1 MNDEFLDDELNE
13 TIDLSIYDDDKP
25 SHKGPKLPM
34 PIIGAIIAAIVAI
47 IITICITVT
56 IDTERKKPNGSYA
69 DIYTYY
75 GLSEDSV
82 SLMYN
87 GELLNNIIQ
96 IDDKYYL
103 EFSFVYD
110 NICNNFYY
118 DESLDA
124 LLYTTA
130 TDIYSFPFASFDYD
144 INGESKKSDY
154 YVTVQEEDTIYIALD
169 FIKDKGPFTYIIV
182 DKPNILVMVKDNTSI
197 VPINFYEDALIRVG
211 TSIKNEILA
220 NPGEAL
226 WYEVDEECKE
236 GWIAVA
242 TIEGLRGYVETKYI
256 QGTAD
261 THTYDSGYEAEEYA
275 TLLKDYEVHLVWH
288 GVYWSGNNNNIS
300 SLLKN
305 TKGVTT
311 VSPTWFKV
319 ENETGSLL
327 SLADKNYVKYVHG
340 LGMEVWPL
348 VSDFTSTDGDGW
360 SHAELFGNATN
371 RRKLID
377 NLVKEIK
384 NLGCE
389 GLNIDFERI
398 TTEHGTDYA
407 QFMRELS
414 VRCRKEGIIL
424 SVDVMVPTNYNNM
437 KFNYA
442 VLGEFVDY
450 VMIMGYDEYYSG
462 SSEAGPNASLP
473 FEKSGIENGL
483 LYMPAEKIL
492 SGIPFYTRMWIE
504 SVNANGETV
513 LEAKTYYMQTA
524 LNTVESLGL
533 NKTWNEE
540 LQCYAAY
547 GTVNGAIYRIWLEE
561 ERSMTAKL
569 QLIDDYNLAGYAAW
583 SLGQE
588 MPSIWNVLNR

>member
-1 MNDEFLDDELNE
+1 MNDEFFDDELNE

-25 SHKGPKLPM
+25 SHKSPKFPF
-34 PIIGAIIAAIVAI
+34 PIIGVIIAVIVAI
-47 IITICITVT
+47 IITVCITVT
-56 IDTERKKPNGSYA
+56 IENERRKPNNSYV
-69 DIYTYY
+69 DLYSYY
-75 GLSEDSV
+75 GLEEGSL
-82 SLMYN
+82 SLMYE

-96 IDDKYYL
+96 LDDKYYF

-124 LLYTTA
+124 LLYTNA
-130 TDIYSFPFASFDYD
+130 TEIYCFPFASYDYD
-144 INGESKKSDY
+144 INGETKKSDY
-154 YVTVQEEDTIYIALD
+154 YVTVREQDTIYIALD
-169 FIKDKGPFTYIIV
+169 FIKDKGPFSYMTV
-182 DKPNILVMVKDNTSI
+182 TDPHILVMINDDTTI
-197 VPINFYEDALIRVG
+197 TPLNFYEDAVIRVD
-211 TSIKNEILA
+211 TSIKKEILA
-220 NPGEAL
+220 TPGTDL
-226 WYEVDEECKE
+226 WYEVVSDCKD
-236 GWIAVA
+236 GWKAVA
-242 TIEGLRGYVETKYI
+242 TIDGRRGYVENKYI
-256 QGTAD
+256 QSTGEAY
-261 THTYDSGYEAEEYA
+261 TYTSGYKAEEYA
-275 TLLKDYEVHLVWH
+275 NLLKDYEVHLVWH
-288 GVYWSGNNNNIS
+288 GVYWTGNNKNIS
-300 SLLKN
+300 SLLKT

-327 SLADKNYVKYVHG
+327 SLADKNYVNYVHG

-360 SHAELFGNATN
+360 SHKELFGNATN
-371 RRKLID
+371 RRNLID
-377 NLVKEIK
+377 NLIKEIK
-384 NLGCE
+384 ALGCK

-398 TTEHGTDYA
+398 TTEVGDDYA

-424 SVDVMVPTNYNNM
+424 SVDVMVPTSYNM
-437 KFNYA
+437 KYNYA

-462 SSEAGPNASLP
+462 GNEAGPNASLP
-473 FEKSGIENGL
+473 FEKNGIENGL
-483 LYMPAEKIL
+483 KYMPSEKIL

-504 SVNANGETV
+504 SVDANGATV
-513 LEAKTYYMQTA
+513 LESKTYYMQNALTA
-524 LNTVESLGL
+524 VDSFKLTKV
-533 NKTWNEE
+533 WDDE
-540 LQCYAAY
+540 LQCYAAS
-547 GTVNGAIYRIWLEE
+547 GTVNGSFYQIWLEE

-569 QLIDDYNLAGYAAW
+569 QLIDDYNLGGYAAW

>member
-1 MNDEFLDDELNE
+1 MNDEFFDDELNE
-13 TIDLSIYDDDKP
+13 TIDLSIYNDDKP
-25 SHKGPKLPM
+25 SHKKPKFPM
-34 PIIGAIIAAIVAI
+34 PIIGIIIAVIVAT
-47 IITICITVT
+47 IITVCITIT
-56 IDTERKKPNGSYA
+56 IDHEMKKPNGSYV

-82 SLMYN
+82 SLMYE

-124 LLYTTA
+124 LLYTNA
-130 TDIYSFPFASFDYD
+130 TQIYCFPFASLDYD
-144 INGESKKSDY
+144 INGEAAKSDY
-154 YVTVQEEDTIYIALD
+154 YITVKEEDSIYIALD
-169 FIKDKGPFTYIIV
+169 FIKDKGPFTYITV
-182 DKPNILVMVKDNTSI
+182 EKPNILVMVKDDTSI
-197 VPINFYEDALIRVG
+197 IPITFYEDAIIRVG

-220 NPGEAL
+220 NPDESV
-226 WYEVDEECKE
+226 WYEVPEDCKE
-236 GWIAVA
+236 GWKAVA

-256 QGTAD
+256 QGNGESFA
-261 THTYDSGYEAEEYA
+261 YDSGYEIEEYA
-275 TLLKDYEVHLVWH
+275 NLIKDYEVHLVWH

-360 SHAELFGNATN
+360 SHKELFGNATN
-371 RRKLID
+371 RRNLID
-377 NLVKEIK
+377 NLIKEIK
-384 NLGCE
+384 ALGCK

-398 TTEHGTDYA
+398 TTEVGDDYA

-414 VRCRKEGIIL
+414 VRCRKEGLIL
-424 SVDVMVPTNYNNM
+424 SVDVMVPTSYNM
-437 KFNYA
+437 KYNYA

-462 SSEAGPNASLP
+462 ASEAGPNASLP
-473 FEKSGIENGL
+473 FEKTGIENGL
-483 LYMPAEKIL
+483 LYIPSKKIV

-513 LEAKTYYMQTA
+513 LESKTYYMQTA
-524 LNTVESLGL
+524 LNTVDSMKL
-533 NKTWNEE
+533 NKVWNEE

-547 GTVNGAIYRIWLEE
+547 GTVDGATYRIWLEE